1 MTVKYVSSLYFVIV
15 SMTSTGYGDILP
27 VNYIEYIFVCMLL
40 FISSVIYVYS
50 ISAIGS
56 ILTSLKLKN
65 KNFIEDMD
73 TL

>member
-1 MTVKYVSSLYFVIV
+1 
-15 SMTSTGYGDILP
+15 MTSTGYGDILP